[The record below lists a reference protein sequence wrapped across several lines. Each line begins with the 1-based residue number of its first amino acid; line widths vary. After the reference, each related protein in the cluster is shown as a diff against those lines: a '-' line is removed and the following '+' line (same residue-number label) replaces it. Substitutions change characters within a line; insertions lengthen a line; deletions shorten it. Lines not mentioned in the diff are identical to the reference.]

1 MFLFSPKENFM
12 DSRFLKSLI
21 TIVENGS
28 IADAARIEGMTA
40 AAVSQRIQVLE
51 RQFGFPLLL
60 RLGNSAKP
68 TEACLALLPR
78 AKTIVREVEALAG
91 DADSAGLTGSY
102 RIGAISTALTGTM
115 PKVLRSLA
123 VKAPQV
129 RAIIHPGTSHRIF
142 ESLLAGELDAA
153 IVVAPSF
160 ALPKTLRSVS
170 LFTEELVLLSREDPT
185 DGIES
190 YLLAQPYLRY
200 DPHSWGGMLGE
211 KYIKDKGLRLT
222 SRMDLDGLE
231 AIALLVS
238 DGMGVSLVPH
248 WRGLER
254 LADGC
259 KITPVSEAGYA
270 REIVLLTH
278 VQSQRPGMDEAL
290 KIALSE
296 CRWGHKHQQYCP
308 V

>member
-1 MFLFSPKENFM
+1 M

-21 TIVENGS
+21 TLVENGS

-68 TEACLALLPR
+68 TEACMALLPR

-102 RIGAISTALTGTM
+102 RIGAISTVLTGTM

-123 VKAPQV
+123 VSAPRV
-129 RAIIHPGTSHRIF
+129 RAIIHPGTSHRIY

-160 ALPKTLRSVS
+160 VLPKTLRRVS
-170 LFTEELVLLSREDPT
+170 LFSEELVLLSREVPSEDI
-185 DGIES
+185 DS

-200 DPHSWGGMLGE
+200 DPNSWGGMLGE
-211 KYIKDKGLRLT
+211 KYIKNKGLRLT
-222 SRMDLDGLE
+222 SRIDLDGLE
-231 AIALLVS
+231 AIALLVAE
-238 DGMGVSLVPH
+238 GMGVSLVPH
-248 WRGLER
+248 WRGLGR

-259 KITPVSEAGYA
+259 KITPVSEIGYA

-290 KIALSE
+290 KNAVNE
-296 CRWGHKHQQYCP
+296 CPWERVEEQY
-308 V
+308 